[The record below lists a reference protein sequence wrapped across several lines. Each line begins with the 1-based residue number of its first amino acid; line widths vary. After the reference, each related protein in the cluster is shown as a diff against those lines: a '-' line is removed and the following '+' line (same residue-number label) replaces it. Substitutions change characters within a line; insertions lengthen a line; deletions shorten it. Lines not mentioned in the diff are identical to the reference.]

1 MIRTLTILI
10 VSLFTCSQGITQ
22 NCNCKGLVDWN
33 YHDPI
38 LLFEIKDGTIIDTLT
53 NDSANENSL
62 VFNIIEDEN
71 EYFKVEIGLSQ
82 DTVWKK
88 GWIKKADYL
97 GTYARNYSIDKL
109 TLYSKPNLKSKPKS
123 IIKEYYEG
131 LYEIMKCNDEWVE
144 VKVTIN
150 GKEYSGWLERK
161 MQCPNPYTTCN

>member
-161 MQCPNPYTTCN
+161 MQCPNPYTTYN